1 MKPSCE
7 ANETQSALAAPAPWY
22 AEHLARNF
30 LVLALLAAV
39 DHLVLKPWVA
49 ARCTKAKDV
58 SSTRWFFLHALANL
72 FVCATALTSIYVV
85 LTDPVHALD
94 GRPGRHTDRSLFGD
108 ASVWPLTIINSVHVY
123 HMVGGFQL
131 SAADYFHHLLFIPT
145 LGFPGQVY
153 LWGSLGNFEAFFIS
167 GLPGGIDYAM
177 LGMQKVGLLDHMVEK
192 RVNAALNAWVRMP
205 GILVSTVLCYQ
216 AWLLGTHIVPT
227 WAVVLQLV
235 LPPYNA
241 IYFGKQATA
250 NYAVHYMLN
259 LFGQDELIRDRLEM
273 RTSKST
279 GTEVMAWKDALGVPQ
294 RGS

>member
-30 LVLALLAAV
+30 LGLALLAAV

-123 HMVGGFQL
+123 HMVGGFGL
-131 SAADYFHHLLFIPT
+131 SSADYFHHLLFIPT
-145 LGFPGQVY
+145 LGFPG
-153 LWGSLGNFEAFFIS
+153 
-167 GLPGGIDYAM
+167 
-177 LGMQKVGLLDHMVEK
+177 
-192 RVNAALNAWVRMP
+192 
-205 GILVSTVLCYQ
+205 
-216 AWLLGTHIVPT
+216 
-227 WAVVLQLV
+227 
-235 LPPYNA
+235 
-241 IYFGKQATA
+241 
-250 NYAVHYMLN
+250 
-259 LFGQDELIRDRLEM
+259 
-273 RTSKST
+273 
-279 GTEVMAWKDALGVPQ
+279 
-294 RGS
+294 